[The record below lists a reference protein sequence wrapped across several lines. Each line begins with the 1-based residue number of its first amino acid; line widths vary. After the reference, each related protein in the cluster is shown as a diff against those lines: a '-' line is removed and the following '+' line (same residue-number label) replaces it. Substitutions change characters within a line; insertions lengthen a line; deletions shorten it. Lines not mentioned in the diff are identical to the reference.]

1 MDAMIGLASDY
12 SVSALSGRCPRIL
25 VRDRAVSPFPATPRR
40 TVHQVRPYPPSLRGV
55 PALPRTF
62 ARPRSACSASV
73 PRRARFG
80 STPSPSN
87 STAIFH
93 PLLRWRRLPLGWL
106 RARFRATRSTPN
118 WSSFAF
124 RAGALS
130 VAEGMLPPR
139 PIPPPPPLALPR
151 LPAPT
156 ARGTDPLADGRAKL
170 PTRLLTRPTQ
180 HPTALSLAPG
190 QPHAAMVEPQEL
202 KAFLAVVH
210 PPRLLRVPRQP
221 DAGPRLPRPF
231 PGARRLFGRAARDD
245 EVLRVAGQP
254 PEEGLLGLRRRIETV
269 PVAVSQQGGQDPALR
284 APRVGIVIDP
294 VQQVARLQPAG
305 DEPQQFPVTDPAP
318 QCRHPLLV
326 IQPVEARLD
335 VGVYH
340 PPEPRAR
347 GLVDGFPGSQR
358 PFLRPE
364 PEGGAFTVR
373 LADRLQEPLGGRLHH
388 AIPHR
393 GNTEGP
399 RPRGIPRFGDL
410 HPPHRLGSVGLVPQA
425 LRDLRPTCRHPL
437 GFDVNQRLRADPS
450 GTFILAHQLPGTRQ
464 EVRHRQPILQGVE
477 AALRIARRGW
487 VELRWEPERSVFGG
501 ISRFDTHQTVLLSLH
516 GPAAGPSLDGRGVVS
531 RLQTGLCPA

>member
-1 MDAMIGLASDY
+1 MIGLASDY

-73 PRRARFG
+73 PRRASFG

-93 PLLRWRRLPLGWL
+93 QLLRWRRLPLGWL
-106 RARFRATRSTPN
+106 RARFRATRSTTN

-190 QPHAAMVEPQEL
+190 QPHAAMVEPQAVN
-202 KAFLAVVH
+202 AFLAVVH
-210 PPRLLRVPRQP
+210 PPRLRRGQRQP

-231 PGARRLFGRAARDD
+231 PGARRLFGGAALDD
-245 EVLRVAGQP
+245 EVIRVAGQP
-254 PEEGLLGLRRRIETV
+254 PDEGLLGLRRRIETV
-269 PVAVSQQGGQDPALR
+269 PVDVSQQGGQYSSDNVAKLLR
-284 APRVGIVIDP
+284 EFSLRIPRSQLRPGYAEGFRGAPVG
-294 VQQVARLQPAG
+294 QPA
-305 DEPQQFPVTDPAP
+305 PS
-318 QCRHPLLV
+318 R
-326 IQPVEARLD
+326 R
-335 VGVYH
+335 
-340 PPEPRAR
+340 
-347 GLVDGFPGSQR
+347 
-358 PFLRPE
+358 
-364 PEGGAFTVR
+364 AFTAPAEGSDTPSAPAGGDASR
-373 LADRLQEPLGGRLHH
+373 QDRQRGRP
-388 AIPHR
+388 AE
-393 GNTEGP
+393 GTEATS
-399 RPRGIPRFGDL
+399 D
-410 HPPHRLGSVGLVPQA
+410 
-425 LRDLRPTCRHPL
+425 
-437 GFDVNQRLRADPS
+437 
-450 GTFILAHQLPGTRQ
+450 
-464 EVRHRQPILQGVE
+464 EKE
-477 AALRIARRGW
+477 
-487 VELRWEPERSVFGG
+487 
-501 ISRFDTHQTVLLSLH
+501 
-516 GPAAGPSLDGRGVVS
+516 
-531 RLQTGLCPA
+531 